1 MLGRIWIRHA
11 STSSGSCAIRSW
23 SSFAILTFSQ
33 QAPSRYKTSRPP
45 TKREIQTSMVT
56 LYWIAA

>member
-1 MLGRIWIRHA
+1 MDMAAGYGMHRPRRVRVLF
-11 STSSGSCAIRSW
+11 RSW
-23 SSFAILTFSQ
+23 GSFAILTFSQ